1 MLAALDRT
9 DKLLLVCNPE
19 VTSLKNV
26 RIGLETIDRLG
37 FPRERVSIVANRIGA
52 PGAVTRAEIEE
63 ALECEIAFELPDDAA
78 VPEAINRATPAV
90 IGEPSS
96 RFARSVSNLARS
108 VFAEVPTETA
118 SAAKSERRSL
128 LRGRR

>member
-9 DKLLLVCNPE
+9 DRLLLVCNPE

-37 FPRERVSIVANRIGA
+37 FPRDRVSIVANRVGA
-52 PGAVTRAEIEE
+52 AGAVTRTEIEE
-63 ALECEIAFELPDDAA
+63 ALEAEIAFELPDDAA

-90 IGEPSS
+90 LSDANS
-96 RFARSVSNLARS
+96 RFSRAVSHLTKA
-108 VFAEVPTETA
+108 VFAGAATA
-118 SAAKSERRSL
+118 AAPAAKGQRRSL